1 VVTGIVSGGAQ
12 LVDREQELAG
22 ISSALEAAGAGNGR
36 VLIVEGS
43 AGIGKTELLRIARSS
58 AARSGFTA
66 LCAAGAE
73 VERELPYGVV
83 RQLFERFLVRAPAE
97 ERAELLSGAAAGAAI
112 VLDQQPTSGVLAFET
127 PEPVAGCD
135 SAPTLAATIA
145 DRSFRVDHALY
156 WLCANMAARAPV
168 LLAVDDAHWIDAASS
183 RFLRYLARRIEELPI
198 VLIISA
204 RSEEGGSPSL
214 DELRNL
220 PMAVI
225 LRPRPLSKAAVA
237 CLTRAVLGDRAEEAF
252 CTACHE
258 ATRGN
263 PFLLQEV
270 LRTLVDQGAE
280 PVAASASR
288 IADMGPSAVSRA
300 ILSRIDRISPG
311 TPDLARAVAV
321 LGPDTPL
328 RHAAALACLSLAQAG
343 IAADRL
349 AAAEILRP
357 GRPLGFVHP
366 VVRAAVYEALR
377 PAARFDAHRR
387 AAQILAEDGAPPD
400 RVAAHL
406 LACEPAG
413 DPWVVT
419 VLQQAAQHALNSGAP
434 DSAVRYLRRAL
445 DEPPLQAARTRVLHD
460 LGAAELRWDGSMA
473 VDHLRAAIRS
483 SQQPEDRA
491 RICFPLLQALLWTD
505 RVGEAVD
512 IVSDTIEAVQG
523 HDREL
528 ALRLEAELVTALRT
542 GVAMSPLADQ
552 RLARWQTGVEG
563 RTPAERVL
571 LVHLAV
577 RTALRGADAD
587 TVAGMAQRA
596 LGEGRLLT
604 EQTPESIFP
613 FLALYQLMCADRRL
627 DLVDHCLDVAF
638 ARARQR
644 GSLFGFAYASIFRS
658 YLSWVKGALADA
670 EADALQGVDVAAR
683 VPGWGLTVAVALDA
697 LVTVFLERGKTREAE
712 AALTEHGLAGELA
725 DSVPARLL
733 LASRGH
739 LRLAQGRTREGLADL
754 MELIAREDR
763 TGPANLFL
771 TSHRSLAALGLAR
784 QGEVDRAIA
793 LADDAV
799 ARARAWGA
807 APGLGTALRH
817 AGLVHG
823 GGDGLELLA
832 EAAEVLEGSPS
843 AVVAHAW
850 ALTDLGAALRR
861 VGRRSEAVDRL
872 RRGMDVAHQCG
883 ADPLAARA
891 RQELVAAGARP
902 RRRAVTGVESLT
914 ASERRTCQLA
924 VQGMTNREIAQA
936 LFVTLR
942 TVEVH
947 LTHAYQ
953 KLQIGSREDLPR
965 SLLHPG
971 PECP

>member
-1 VVTGIVSGGAQ
+1 MWATGIVSGGVQ
-12 LVDREQELAG
+12 LVDREQELAA
-22 ISSALEAAGAGNGR
+22 ISSALAATTAGNGQ

-66 LCAAGAE
+66 LYAAGAE

-83 RQLFERFLVRAPAE
+83 RQLFERFLIRVLPKDRAD
-97 ERAELLSGAAAGAAI
+97 LLSGAAAVVAIVLGQQPTIGAMVFEAPNPVAECETTSAVGAAI
-112 VLDQQPTSGVLAFET
+112 E
-127 PEPVAGCD
+127 
-135 SAPTLAATIA
+135 

-156 WLCANMAARAPV
+156 WLCVNMAARAPL

-183 RFLRYLARRIEELPI
+183 RFLWYLARRVEELPV

-204 RSEEGGSPSL
+204 RSEERVLASL
-214 DELRNL
+214 DGIRNL
-220 PMAVI
+220 PMATV
-225 LRPRPLSKAAVA
+225 LRPHPLNEAAVA

-252 CTACHE
+252 CTACYE

-263 PFLLQEV
+263 PFLLREV
-270 LRTLVDQGAE
+270 LRTLVDQDVE
-280 PVAASASR
+280 PVAESASR
-288 IADMGPSAVSRA
+288 VAGMGPSAVSRA
-300 ILSRIDRISPG
+300 ILSRIERLSPG
-311 TPDLARAVAV
+311 APDLARAVAA
-321 LGPDTPL
+321 LGPDASL
-328 RHAAALACLSLAQAG
+328 RQAAALAGLDLTQAG
-343 IAADRL
+343 TAADHL
-349 AAAEILRP
+349 AAAEVLRP

-377 PAARFDAHRR
+377 PAERFGAHRR

-400 RVAAHL
+400 RVAAQL

-419 VLQQAAQHALNSGAP
+419 ILQQAAQHALNSGAP

-445 DEPPLQAARTRVLHD
+445 DEPPPQQIRARVLHD

-473 VDHLRAAIRS
+473 VDHLRRAIQS

-505 RVGEAVD
+505 RMGEAVD

-523 HDREL
+523 RDREL

-542 GVAMSPLADQ
+542 GVAASPLADQ
-552 RLARWQTGVEG
+552 RLARWQAGVLG

-577 RTALRGADAD
+577 RQALGGADAD
-587 TVAGMAQRA
+587 TVAGMAERA

-613 FLALYQLMCADRRL
+613 FLALFQLMCADRRL

-638 ARARQR
+638 ARARQD

-658 YLSWVKGALADA
+658 YLAWVRGALADA
-670 EADALQGVDVAAR
+670 EADALQGLNVAAR
-683 VPGWGLTVAVALDA
+683 VPVWRFPLAGALDA

-754 MELIAREDR
+754 LELIDREDR

-771 TSHRSLAALGLAR
+771 TPHRSLAALGLAR
-784 QGEVDRAIA
+784 MGEVDRAITV
-793 LADDAV
+793 ADDAV
-799 ARARAWGA
+799 ARARVWGA
-807 APGLGTALRH
+807 AHGLGTALRR

-823 GGDGLELLA
+823 GDDGLELLA
-832 EAAEVLEGSPS
+832 EAAEVLEGSS
-843 AVVAHAW
+843 AVVVRAW

-872 RRGMDVAHQCG
+872 RSGMDLAHQCG

-914 ASERRTCQLA
+914 ASERRICQLA
-924 VQGMTNREIAQA
+924 LQGMTNREIAQA

-953 KLQIGSREDLPR
+953 KLQIASREELPR
-965 SLLHPG
+965 SFLPPG